1 MRSAV
6 REKLATGTTIS
17 EISTLACAWMIS
29 ETVETTEKKIV
40 RVRARISAVMDNTVV
55 NPSTLMI

>member
-29 ETVETTEKKIV
+29 ETVETTEKKI
-40 RVRARISAVMDNTVV
+40 ARISAVMDNTVV